1 MVVRASLFQSKQTR
15 PVDVAHPKI
24 HLNLLLLNNVEN
36 SCVFYKVDCVSMSV
50 CLSVSVEMWKREPVF
65 LVRGV
70 ITLLWW
76 HDVTT

>member
-36 SCVFYKVDCVSMSV
+36 SCVFYKVDCVSV

>member
-1 MVVRASLFQSKQTR
+1 M
-15 PVDVAHPKI
+15 DVAHPKI
-24 HLNLLLLNNVEN
+24 HLNLVLLNNVED
-36 SCVFYKVDCVSMSV
+36 SCVFYKVDCVSVSV
-50 CLSVSVEMWKREPVF
+50 CLSVEMWKREPVF

>member
-1 MVVRASLFQSKQTR
+1 M
-15 PVDVAHPKI
+15 DVAHPKI

-36 SCVFYKVDCVSMSV
+36 SCVFYKVDCVSV